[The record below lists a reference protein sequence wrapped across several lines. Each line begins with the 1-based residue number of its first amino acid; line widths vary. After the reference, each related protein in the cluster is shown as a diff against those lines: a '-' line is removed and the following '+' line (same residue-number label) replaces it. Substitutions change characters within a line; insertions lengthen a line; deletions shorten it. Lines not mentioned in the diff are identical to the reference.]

1 MIIAAILFTALTVS
15 TPSEAAERSESS
27 PLISNECGSSV
38 DQNLSESNYREA
50 LRLQADGSLARAQDK
65 LSTAIEY
72 APCNMLAY
80 LARAGVRIERGDI
93 VGALGDVE
101 YVITMKP
108 TLAEAY
114 YVRGQI
120 HMRLHLWASAARDLK
135 LATQLEP
142 DLADAQF
149 FLQLALSS
157 MAQFDFWDAIGSL
170 TRAIA
175 KDDDASTAY
184 FLRSFAYE
192 RVGQLTAA
200 ISDMNA
206 AIGLSRSAEAFHRR
220 AELFIRTGLDGQA
233 LSDLNASITLN
244 PQDAEALA
252 DRARLHKRIGDSE
265 SAAVDLRKRRA
276 ILNQSVQSRLK
287 DN

>member
-1 MIIAAILFTALTVS
+1 MITSAILFTALTVS
-15 TPSEAAERSESS
+15 TPSEAAERSENSH
-27 PLISNECGSSV
+27 LISNECGSSV
-38 DQNLSESNYREA
+38 DHNLSRRNYREA
-50 LRLQADGSLARAQDK
+50 LRLQAEGNLTRAQGK

-80 LARAGVRIERGDI
+80 LARASVRLERGDI

-120 HMRLHLWASAARDLK
+120 DMRLHLWASAASELK
-135 LATQLEP
+135 MAAQLEP

-175 KDDDASTAY
+175 KDGDASTAY

-206 AIGLSRSAEAFHRR
+206 IIGLSQSAEAFHRR
-220 AELFIRTGLDGQA
+220 AELFIRVGLDGQA

-244 PQDAEALA
+244 PQDAKALA
-252 DRARLHKRIGDSE
+252 DRARLHKRFGNSD
-265 SAAVDLRKRRA
+265 SAAIDLRNRRA
-276 ILNQSVQSRLK
+276 ILNQSVKSRLH